1 MSDQRRGIVELPVG
15 DRVIPLRFTWR
26 AIDSLGRTGVIELLN
41 QASSGKPGDMQALAR
56 LVEAA
61 SNKAI
66 READLMDGSD
76 VPSAEAYLAVLKAWT
91 LASRQPTGVERAV
104 NPLIRLW
111 TSLKM
116 RWRRLFRSA

>member
-15 DRVIPLRFTWR
+15 DKTVPLRFTWR

-41 QASSGKPGDMQALAR
+41 QASSGKPGDMQALAK
-56 LVEAA
+56 LIVAA
-61 SNKAI
+61 SNGALL
-66 READLMDGSD
+66 EADLMDGFS

-116 RWRRLFRSA
+116 HWRRLFQLA